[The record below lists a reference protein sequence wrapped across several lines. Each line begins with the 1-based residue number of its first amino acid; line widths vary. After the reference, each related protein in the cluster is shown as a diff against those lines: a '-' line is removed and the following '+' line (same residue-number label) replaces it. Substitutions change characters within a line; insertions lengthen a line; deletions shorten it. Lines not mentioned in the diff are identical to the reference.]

1 MIRPFKIKAQKD
13 SSGFYIMPPSVHK
26 KEEVISNLRYH
37 ESTMKNVKNLMFAI
51 ICITDQG
58 RYKDT
63 NVNGW
68 TKDYVRINNVLL
80 PFENYFL
87 DVENDIIYEMD
98 NKDELKTLQR
108 YLKLKKL
115 AQHGV

>member
-13 SSGFYIMPPSVHK
+13 SNGFYILPPLVFK

-37 ESTMKNVKNLMFAI
+37 ESTMKDVKNLMFAI
-51 ICITDQG
+51 ICITVQD
-58 RYKDT
+58 RDRDT

-68 TKDYVRINNVLL
+68 TKDYVRVNNVLL

-87 DVENDIIYEMD
+87 DEEENIIYEMD